1 MARVFAKLVTFAA
14 LALAAL
20 ALPAQ
25 AKSNGN
31 WTEAYQAAPSYY
43 DFSGATNPAIVKI
56 GNPDPTVGTIR
67 FAFRVAAGG
76 KALRIRFSNEASKVP
91 LVIDNAT
98 VALGKNED
106 GEPIGTLLPVRFGG
120 QSAITLAPGAPAI
133 SDEIALEVQAFSTL
147 VVSIYTSGGMKLLP
161 FGGAGMLV
169 AEGDQTAAVKMAGAK
184 LRIGRPAVSG
194 VTVLGDKAQSV
205 VVAFGDSIT
214 DGLRRDPKDL
224 QGYPEQLAKRMAALP
239 GKHRRVVL
247 GSAIGGNRVLGSG
260 WGDSALVRLDRDV
273 LRIANVTHLILLEGI
288 NDIGSGGVSAFGN
301 NPMVTAEQ
309 LIAAYRQII
318 ARSHQRGIKV
328 IGGTLLPFKGAMYY
342 SPEKELVRTAVN
354 QWIRSSGEFDGVI
367 DFATITADPADP
379 LKMHKDFD
387 SGDHLHPGNAGYK
400 AMGDAIDL
408 KLFR

>member
-1 MARVFAKLVTFAA
+1 MARTFTNLMKFAA
-14 LALAAL
+14 LAFAAL

-25 AKSNGN
+25 AKDKWS
-31 WTEAYQAAPSYY
+31 EVYQAAPAYY

-56 GNPDPTVGTIR
+56 GNPDPTIGTIR
-67 FAFRVAAGG
+67 FSFRIAAGG
-76 KALRIRFSNEASKVP
+76 KALRIRFSNEAGKQP
-91 LVIDNAT
+91 LVIDSAT
-98 VALGKNED
+98 IALGRAED
-106 GEPIGTLLPVRFGG
+106 GEPTGPLLPVRFGG
-120 QSAITLAPGAPAI
+120 QPAITLAAGAPAI
-133 SDEIALEVQAFSTL
+133 SDEIALETQAFSTL

-194 VTVLGDKAQSV
+194 VTVLGDKAQPV

-214 DGLRRDPKDL
+214 DGLRKDPTDL
-224 QGYPEQLAKRMAALP
+224 QGYPEQLAKRLAALP
-239 GKHRRVVL
+239 AKHRRVVVD
-247 GSAIGGNRVLGSG
+247 SAIGGNRVLASS

-288 NDIGSGGVSAFGN
+288 NDIGSSGVSAFGS
-301 NPMVTAEQ
+301 NPVVTAEQ

-318 ARSHQRGIKV
+318 ARCHQRGIKV

-342 SPEKELVRTAVN
+342 SPEKEMVRTAVN

-367 DFATITADPADP
+367 DFAKITADPDDP

-408 KLFR
+408 RLFR